1 LKINNL
7 IPAMGLWVA
16 VDILFYIAAAIY
28 PATKLA
34 LAANMFSVGT
44 LLAILIGFWAGKTVG
59 KQNYTDSVVAGI
71 AVGLAC
77 LIPFV
82 ALFGYGGGM
91 LPESIAFGAV
101 QLIVSIAAAI
111 VGNAWK

>member
-16 VDILFYIAAAIY
+16 INVLFYIAAVIY
-28 PATKLA
+28 PATKIA
-34 LAANMFSVGT
+34 LAANMIPVGT
-44 LLAILIGFWAGKTVG
+44 LLAILIGFWGGKLAG
-59 KQNYTDSVVAGI
+59 KQNYTDAVIAGI

-77 LIPFV
+77 MIPFV
-82 ALFGYGGGM
+82 VLFGYGAAM
-91 LPESIAFGAV
+91 IPESIAFGSIG
-101 QLIVSIAAAI
+101 LIVSIAAAV